1 MGRLVAQSE
10 WRQMDDRVNE
20 LVPFKS
26 EGNGWLDDFV
36 EYSAIGE
43 ASPRMAFWVGISTL
57 AAVLRRKCYFDQDIF
72 QWSPNFYI
80 LLVGAPGAIKKST
93 SIDIGMSL
101 LGEVEGINRGPDI
114 VTWQALIEYIGEVR
128 EEWPIGAK
136 EDGEVFEMSAV
147 TIALSEFGSFFDP
160 EDRNLVD
167 NLTDLWDGKLGKIEK
182 RTKTSGSDCL
192 VNSWINIIAATTPK
206 WLAKNF
212 SESLVGGGLA
222 GRFIYLYGEMSDK
235 DIAYPKR
242 QIKKDGSRFLDRTA
256 LVNQLKVMAQYEGE
270 YKLTE
275 DAYAWG
281 EAWYKA
287 QRAALRE
294 VGSESL
300 EGGFLV
306 RKQVHLHKVAMVLS
320 AARGKFPWIG
330 VQELQEAEKQLD
342 GIEDDTKKV
351 FGYVGQNRVARTARE
366 IVEAVERFGSIEKRV
381 LYRKYFFRTMSS
393 SEFEDAVKSA
403 VQAELIF
410 EADDAVKPMLIA
422 RKAI

>member
-1 MGRLVAQSE
+1 MT
-10 WRQMDDRVNE
+10 D
-20 LVPFKS
+20 
-26 EGNGWLDDFV
+26 WLTEFV
-36 EYSAIGE
+36 KYAGIGE
-43 ASPRMAFWVGISTL
+43 SSERMAYWVGVSTI
-57 AAVLRRKCYFDQDIF
+57 AAALRRKCYIDQDIF

-128 EEWPIGAK
+128 EEWPIGDTS
-136 EDGEVFEMSAV
+136 DGEVFEMSAV

-222 GRFIYLYGEMSDK
+222 GRFIYLYGEMSEK

-242 QIKKDGSRFLDRTA
+242 QLKPGGGRLLEKTA
-256 LVNQLKVMAQYEGE
+256 LVNRLREIAQYSGE

-275 DAYAWG
+275 AAYVWG
-281 EAWYKA
+281 EAWYAA
-287 QRAALRE
+287 QRQQLRE

-306 RKQVHLHKVAMVLS
+306 RKQVHLHKLAMVIS
-320 AARGKFPWIG
+320 ASRGLFPWIG
-330 VQELQEAEKQLD
+330 VPELQEAERQLD
-342 GIEDDTKKV
+342 GIEEDTKKV
-351 FGYVGQNRVARTARE
+351 FGYVGQNRIARTARE
-366 IVEAVERFGSIEKRV
+366 IVEAVELHGQIERRL
-381 LYRKYFFRTMSS
+381 LYRRHFFRTMSS
-393 SEFEDAVKSA
+393 GEFDDAVKSA
-403 VQAELIF
+403 IQAELIY
-410 EADDAVKPMLIA
+410 EVDNVAKPLLCA
-422 RKAI
+422 RKEM

>member
-1 MGRLVAQSE
+1 MDNRLANQIAERPVGTGE
-10 WRQMDDRVNE
+10 
-20 LVPFKS
+20 
-26 EGNGWLDDFV
+26 GWLEDFV
-36 EYSAIGE
+36 KYAGIGE
-43 ASPRMAFWVGISTL
+43 TSPRMAYWVGVSTL
-57 AAVLRRKCYFDQDIF
+57 AAVLRRKCYIDQDIF

-101 LGEVEGINRGPDI
+101 LSEVEGINRGPDI

-128 EEWPIGAK
+128 EEWPIA
-136 EDGEVFEMSAV
+136 DTGEVFEMSAV

-235 DIAYPKR
+235 DIAYRAR
-242 QIKKDGSRFLDRTA
+242 QIKPGGERAVDRVN
-256 LVNQLKVMAQYEGE
+256 LVNRLREMAQYSGE

-275 DAYAWG
+275 QAYLWG
-281 EAWYKA
+281 EAWYAA
-287 QRAALRE
+287 QRRMLRG

-306 RKQVHLHKVAMVLS
+306 RKQVHLHKLAMVIS
-320 AARGKFPWIG
+320 ASRGKFPWIG
-330 VQELQEAEKQLD
+330 IPELEEAERQLD
-342 GIEDDTKKV
+342 GIEEDTKKV

-366 IVEAVERFGSIEKRV
+366 IVEAVERFGQIERRI

-393 SEFEDAVKSA
+393 GEFDDAVKSA
-403 VQAELIF
+403 IQAELIF
-410 EADDAVKPMLIA
+410 EVDDVAHPMLCI
-422 RKAI
+422 RKDKL